1 MIKREKVHN
10 YVNLIKLE
18 SNEFVKSITST
29 FFSILVI
36 VTSSTDLNEDQRRD
50 LTMFR
55 ENHKKNLR
63 TYKKRIETLK
73 ALNLYILIS
82 MNRMNLLY
90 LRKHVTM
97 FQKLLA
103 LKKRFALTDRIRE
116 LKIVRKYKNLLRAF
130 KHQQLN
136 Q

>member
-1 MIKREKVHN
+1 MIKREKVDN

-18 SNEFVKSITST
+18 SNELVKSSTST
-29 FFSILVI
+29 FFSILII

-50 LTMFR
+50 LAMFR

-63 TYKKRIETLK
+63 TYKKRIEALK
-73 ALNLYILIS
+73 VLNLYILIS

>member
-82 MNRMNLLY
+82 MNRINLLY
-90 LRKHVTM
+90 FKKHVTM

-103 LKKRFALTDRIRE
+103 LKKRVALIDQIRK
-116 LKIVRKYKNLLRAF
+116 LKIVRKYKNLLRTF
-130 KHQQLN
+130 KH
-136 Q
+136 